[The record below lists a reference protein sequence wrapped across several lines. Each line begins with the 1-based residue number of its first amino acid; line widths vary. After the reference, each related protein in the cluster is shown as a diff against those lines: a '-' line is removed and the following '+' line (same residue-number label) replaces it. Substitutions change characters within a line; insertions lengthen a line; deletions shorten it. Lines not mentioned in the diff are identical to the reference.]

1 MHPVREVDVEVPA
14 FSEHHLVALG
24 FAPIGVRGGIPFTV
38 RLGFNYFADQRC
50 PAELANEI
58 LAKKVPC
65 NERGGTE
72 IELAG
77 KLLEFSIG
85 DF

>member
-1 MHPVREVDVEVPA
+1 MSPFPKHHIISLCFAAIRVR
-14 FSEHHLVALG
+14 
-24 FAPIGVRGGIPFTV
+24 RRIPPTV
-38 RLGFNYFADQRC
+38 RFCLNDFADQRC
-50 PAELANEI
+50 LAELANEI
-58 LAKKVPC
+58 LAKKVSC

-85 DF
+85 DR